1 MFLFRI
7 NRVLYLG
14 FLKFLKRDKG
24 KEPDFNL
31 ENMEDLD
38 VPPAPPNLGEKELGK
53 IEDFPGLPELPKGPI
68 SDIEEEP
75 LPKLEPIEKPAQKSE
90 FPSMEGPKLEGGI
103 GEPELPPVPEFPSIK
118 EPEPKEIMGAP
129 KPLPPRPL
137 FGVQRP
143 KPLFDAGNP
152 QEEKPEVKLP
162 PPRPKITPYERFER
176 SAVREERAVLKPKE
190 AEGSIYIR
198 VDKFRGIL
206 AGTRTIRNNLKIAN
220 QSIQKMNDID
230 ANSDRVF
237 EKWRNSMVDLQKKLI
252 FIDKTLF
259 KKGAGKT

>member
-1 MFLFRI
+1 M
-7 NRVLYLG
+7 VLYLG

-31 ENMEDLD
+31 ENVEDLD
-38 VPPAPPNLGEKELGK
+38 IPPAPPNLGEKDLGE
-53 IEDFPGLPELPKGPI
+53 IENFPELPELPKEPI
-68 SDIEEEP
+68 SDIEVEP
-75 LPKLEPIEKPAQKSE
+75 LPELEPIEKPAQKSE
-90 FPSMEGPKLEGGI
+90 FPSMGGPKLERVGV
-103 GEPELPPVPEFPSIK
+103 PELPPMPEFPK
-118 EPEPKEIMGAP
+118 PKETIEAP

-137 FGVQRP
+137 FGVQKKR
-143 KPLFDAGNP
+143 PLFGAGTP

-198 VDKFRGIL
+198 VDKFSGIL
-206 AGTRTIRNNLKIAN
+206 AGTRTISNDLKIAK

-230 ANSDRVF
+230 ANSGRVF
-237 EKWRNSMVDLQKKLI
+237 EKWHNSMVDLQKKLI

>member
-1 MFLFRI
+1 M
-7 NRVLYLG
+7 LYLG

-31 ENMEDLD
+31 ENMQDLD

-53 IEDFPGLPELPKGPI
+53 IEDLPELPELPKEPI

-75 LPKLEPIEKPAQKSE
+75 LPKLEPIENPSQKSE
-90 FPSMEGPKLEGGI
+90 FPSMDVPKLEREI
-103 GEPELPPVPEFPSIK
+103 GEPELPPVQEFPK
-118 EPEPKEIMGAP
+118 PKETVEAP

-143 KPLFDAGNP
+143 KPLFDVGKSH
-152 QEEKPEVKLP
+152 EDKPEVNLP
-162 PPRPKITPYERFER
+162 PPKPKITPYERFER
-176 SAVREERAVLKPKE
+176 SAVREERAVLTHKE

-198 VDKFRGIL
+198 IDKFRSIL
-206 AGTRTIRNNLKIAN
+206 TGTRTIRNDLKIAD
-220 QSIQKMNDID
+220 QSIQKLYEID
-230 ANSDRVF
+230 ATSDKVF
-237 EKWRNSMVDLQKKLI
+237 EKWRNSMIDLQKKLI